1 MSAPVERRKGGELA
15 KLAGMWSN
23 EQAFWD
29 WVGLIQENPCNGA
42 TMAAQFI
49 RAVCGIASRADLDH
63 DAAARGRFDQHIRKP
78 FSKYRASLDC
88 V

>member
-1 MSAPVERRKGGELA
+1 MSARAERRKGGELA

-29 WVGLIQENPCNGA
+29 WVGLIQENPCNGP
-42 TMAAQFI
+42 TMAASFI
-49 RAVCGIASRADLDH
+49 RAVCGVASRADLDH
-63 DAAARGRFDQHIRKP
+63 DAAARARFDQHIRKP
-78 FSKYRASLDC
+78 YAKYRASAGC